1 MLTFSRVRVRENQR
15 GGSATK
21 STEDNL
27 VSEEVKTMFRTKEIR
42 ELVAAVKSVVL
53 LPQET
58 EYRPCY
64 VNGRKALFHRWV
76 NTANPA
82 LPKGMDPKDER
93 AKFFQHRSTT
103 GLVEFEN
110 GVMARAW
117 PQEIRF
123 ADGGRFDKCEWLSLE
138 QLEAK

>member
-1 MLTFSRVRVRENQR
+1 MLRKQKKKHEKLIAAIKGIALPSV
-15 GGSATK
+15 
-21 STEDNL
+21 
-27 VSEEVKTMFRTKEIR
+27 EI
-42 ELVAAVKSVVL
+42 
-53 LPQET
+53 

-82 LPKGMDPKDER
+82 LPRNTDPNNEK

-103 GLVEFEN
+103 GLVEYAD
-110 GVMARAW
+110 GTLARVW

-123 ADGGRFDKCEWLSLE
+123 ADGGRFKECEWLPVE
-138 QLEAK
+138 QLEALK